1 LSFYRKIKYFLV
13 HTLNL
18 TNKNA
23 LHAIENGWVKVNNK
37 IITENVIIDEISE
50 IKFKDVIVKEK
61 IEFVYLKFYKPI
73 GFQSSLSPKV
83 EDSLFNYF
91 KNYKGLSIAGRLDKQ
106 SEGLLLLSND
116 GKWVEK
122 IINPKYIKQKEY
134 FVELDKEIT
143 KEFILNFS
151 LGVDIGFYKTLP
163 CECKMI
169 NKTTINVVIT
179 EGKNKQIRRM
189 CFKLGYNVVN
199 LKRIRMDNY
208 TLGFMKE
215 GETIQFKLP

>member
-18 TNKNA
+18 TNKEA
-23 LHAIENGWVKVNNK
+23 SQAIENGWVKINNET
-37 IITENVIIDEISE
+37 ITQNVIIDELSE
-50 IKFKDVIVKEK
+50 IKFNDVIVREK

-73 GFQSSLSPKV
+73 GFQSSLSTKV
-83 EDSLFNYF
+83 ENNLFDFF

-122 IINPKYIKQKEY
+122 MINPKYIKQKEY
-134 FVELDKEIT
+134 FVELDKEVT

-163 CECKMI
+163 CICKLI
-169 NKTTINVVIT
+169 NNKTINVVIT

-199 LKRIRMDNY
+199 LKRIRMDSY
-208 TLGFMKE
+208 TLDLMKE
-215 GETIQFKLP
+215 GEIAQFKLP